1 MHFCFPFSFFF
12 FVVSLSRALSTLDWP
27 VDKSV
32 GDYFDYYDDKPT
44 VCGGTTPL
52 AERIIE
58 WKKTSRVL
66 T

>member
-1 MHFCFPFSFFF
+1 M
-12 FVVSLSRALSTLDWP
+12 
-27 VDKSV
+27 

-58 WKKTSRVL
+58 WKKNKQSVNVGA
-66 T
+66 